1 MPVKLS
7 LAKALIII
15 MLVVLLATAM
25 ETTVGLPEDAQES
38 DTLHVDHTPLTLRQK
53 RYLRSTANLT
63 SSTLLQ
69 SSVGARRLTSL
80 LSELKKLSANM
91 GESTSAIISSATTHF
106 KATMFGHQQELSNDK
121 FIDLKLNDMEQKLF
135 DNPNLDKWIDFVKA
149 NTLSQEEAVA
159 QMCRTL
165 WHMFPKNSDR
175 HAYLVKNLGGVKALD
190 KHGKIAKLLRE
201 RQMGIWANLRMT
213 PKEASEYLGMNR
225 VLKDDLIDS
234 PEFTMWGAYMTQRHQ
249 GYRDALHILAKQFDS
264 IDADLVRKLAAIHVD
279 SESFSF
285 AQGLIYYYCWFLR
298 QAKIDPAIFYKDLK
312 FDISLFTENISKSL
326 LKEPLVRIWLDY
338 TYLKAMVH
346 WKINENQVLKTLN
359 DVFGDG
365 NGMNILKKL
374 KGMDNLGRVGA
385 ENETNDLATSM
396 DRILEILKKN
406 HIPLQD

>member
-1 MPVKLS
+1 
-7 LAKALIII
+7 
-15 MLVVLLATAM
+15 
-25 ETTVGLPEDAQES
+25 
-38 DTLHVDHTPLTLRQK
+38 
-53 RYLRSTANLT
+53 
-63 SSTLLQ
+63 
-69 SSVGARRLTSL
+69 
-80 LSELKKLSANM
+80 
-91 GESTSAIISSATTHF
+91 
-106 KATMFGHQQELSNDK
+106 MFGHQQELSNDK
-121 FIDLKLNDMEQKLF
+121 FIKLKLNDMEQKLF
-135 DNPNLDKWIDFVKA
+135 ENPNLDKWIDFVKA
-149 NTLSQEEAVA
+149 NTASQEEAIA

-165 WHMFPKNSDR
+165 WHMFPKNSDS

-201 RQMGIWANLRMT
+201 RQMGIWANLGVT

-249 GYRDALHILAKQFDS
+249 GYHGALHILAIQFDLT
-264 IDADLVRKLAAIHVD
+264 DADL
-279 SESFSF
+279 
-285 AQGLIYYYCWFLR
+285 
-298 QAKIDPAIFYKDLK
+298 IFYRDLE
-312 FDISLFTENISKSL
+312 FDISLFTDNISESL

-338 TYLKAMVH
+338 TYLKAMGY
-346 WKINENQVLKTLN
+346 WKINENRVLKTLN